1 MAILFGVSTDKDAA
15 DENGQSTDDDFVS
28 QPKTKIPKVNV
39 RTKKNFTTKRFEQK
53 HKVGSEKK
61 KGKKNRGF

>member
-39 RTKKNFTTKRFEQK
+39 RTKKNLLQNGLNRNTK
-53 HKVGSEKK
+53 
-61 KGKKNRGF
+61 